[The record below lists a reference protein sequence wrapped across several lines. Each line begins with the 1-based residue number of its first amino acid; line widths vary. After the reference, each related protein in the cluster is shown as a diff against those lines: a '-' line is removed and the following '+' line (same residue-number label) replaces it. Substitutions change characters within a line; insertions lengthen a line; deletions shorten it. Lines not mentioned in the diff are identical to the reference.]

1 MSTARSIFGGN
12 AMTSKKRTTSVNQT
26 KDKVQLRALSIIVN
40 LLQENEQ
47 LKENLK
53 GVAVGFEKFIKDVTA
68 HSEAS
73 K

>member
-1 MSTARSIFGGN
+1 
-12 AMTSKKRTTSVNQT
+12 MTSKKRTTSVNQPEG
-26 KDKVQLRALSIIVN
+26 KAQLRALSKGELCRIIVN